1 MEYKV
6 PTVKLLLAEPKFYC
20 NILDKF
26 KYNGKSISK
35 GTKLNFRLCHYYK
48 LIYLLNL
55 SNYEIVNICMEYAW
69 HDKKNCTILVI
80 TYFIEEP
87 LGYFNI
93 QISWIFSSN
102 NVRLIFVQALAPLT
116 EDIIVKLLPCNNGK
130 ILLKHSQ
137 KESFYR
143 LEFYS
148 DTMYFHKWCHFLKY
162 GT

>member
-1 MEYKV
+1 M
-6 PTVKLLLAEPKFYC
+6 
-20 NILDKF
+20 
-26 KYNGKSISK
+26 KS
-35 GTKLNFRLCHYYK
+35 
-48 LIYLLNL
+48 
-55 SNYEIVNICMEYAW
+55 VNICMEYAW
-69 HDKKNCTILVI
+69 HDKRDCTILVI

-130 ILLKHSQ
+130 FFLKHSQ

-148 DTMYFHKWCHFLKY
+148 DTVYFHK
-162 GT
+162 